1 MIMAQKKKKT
11 TDIIEVVAN
20 SDKPCPPKAE
30 SIDFIKDAIYT
41 IRGVKVML
49 DADLAEIYG
58 YTTKAFNQQ
67 VKNNIA
73 KFDADFRFQLTKEEY
88 HQILKSKI
96 LTSRINANAHFS
108 ENDNL
113 DEFLRSK
120 NLTFDHDITT
130 SISNNK
136 NDLEF
141 LRSNFLTTKA
151 ETRGGRQYLPYVFT
165 EQGVYMLMTVLK
177 GELATQQSKAL
188 IRAFKTLKDFVIDN
202 TALIGQRELL
212 QLSVQ
217 TTQNTSDIAE
227 IKDNMVTKADLA
239 KVVQYFTDPNTRRE
253 YLILNGESVEANMAY
268 SSIYKAAKYSIFVID
283 NYIGMK
289 TLVLLKNAA
298 HNIRITV
305 FSDNIGRGLHQSDYD
320 DFHSQYPSIQLDFR
334 KTCGIYHDR
343 YIVVDYGRK
352 TEKIYHCGA
361 SSKDAGKKVTTI
373 TKVTDRQVYH
383 PLVDALLRN
392 PVLSLN

>member
-1 MIMAQKKKKT
+1 MTSKKKKSM
-11 TDIIEVVAN
+11 DIIEVVAN
-20 SDKPCPPKAE
+20 SDKPCPPRAE
-30 SIDFIKDAIYT
+30 STDYIKDAIYT

-49 DADLAEIYG
+49 DSDLAEIYG
-58 YTTKAFNQQ
+58 YQTSRFNQQ
-67 VKNNIA
+67 VKNNIE

-88 HQILKSKI
+88 LQILKSKFLTSKTSITDSNPNDNANETNLKSKI
-96 LTSRINANAHFS
+96 LTSS
-108 ENDNL
+108 W
-113 DEFLRSK
+113 
-120 NLTFDHDITT
+120 
-130 SISNNK
+130 
-136 NDLEF
+136 
-141 LRSNFLTTKA
+141 
-151 ETRGGRQYLPYVFT
+151 GGNRKLPYVFT

-188 IRAFKTLKDFVIDN
+188 VRAFKTLKDFVVDN

-239 KVVQYFTDPNTRRE
+239 KVVQDFTDPNTRRE
-253 YLILNGESVEANMAY
+253 YLILNGESVEANIAY

-283 NYIGMK
+283 NYIGLK

-298 HNIRITV
+298 PTVRITI
-305 FSDNIGRGLHQSDYD
+305 FSDNIGRGLHQSDYN
-320 DFHSQYPSIQLDFR
+320 DFLNQYPSIQLDFR
-334 KTCGIYHDR
+334 KTCGNYHDR
-343 YIVVDYGRK
+343 YIVVDYDRK

-383 PLVDALLRN
+383 PLVDALLLN
-392 PVLSLN
+392 PVLTLN